1 MNEPNAKVPGYRLVK
16 EEDELTRPIR
26 ITTETRLPGMKQVE
40 KRTGEY
46 ESAIIIT
53 EYVSGAVRSK
63 NDPTEF
69 HEKKEGLMESYGF
82 RKPEEAFHLLATA
95 VISFVRR
102 LSGQDRRAYRQN
114 ILSVLTLLLHA
125 SGIDEDAITLTISN
139 ECMEEFRQMKEE
151 QKKKDLN

>member
-1 MNEPNAKVPGYRLVK
+1 MNEPNAKVPGYRLMK
-16 EEDELTRPIR
+16 EDDELTRPIR
-26 ITTETRLPGMKQVE
+26 ITTETRLPGMKHVE

-46 ESAIIIT
+46 ESAIIIS

-82 RKPEEAFHLLATA
+82 RKPEETFHLLATA
-95 VISFVRR
+95 LISFVKR

-114 ILSVLTLLLHA
+114 VLSVLTLILHA
-125 SGIDEDAITLTISN
+125 SGISEDDVSITISN
-139 ECMEEFRQMKEE
+139 DCMEELKQLKEE
-151 QKKKDLN
+151 QKKKRP